1 MKRFIFLMVCI
12 LCNMGVYGQ
21 TTLQYQLKKG
31 DVFKVKQDA
40 EQIITQE
47 LDGATHEITN
57 HIDGILEFKVLGE
70 LNNGYEVALTFKDLN
85 LKMTSSIQG
94 ELMNVKAKEVNDEDM
109 QSKVFNTILN
119 NPVKMVLA
127 KNGNILKVQGGDSLV
142 SKMARASGLED
153 EFSINMMKKSLENE
167 FGSEALSN
175 SYKQMTFIY
184 PDKKVNVNDKWEN
197 VYNGKLKT
205 TNVWTLK
212 SIEENKAKISGKAKV
227 LMDVTDANTVMK
239 LSGTQTT
246 TLTADTNTGFIKH
259 MLVEGLSTGVS
270 TMKQMGGQEIPT
282 TIKSKITYQLIN
294 K

>member
-12 LCNMGVYGQ
+12 LCNMGVYAQ
-21 TTLQYQLKKG
+21 TTLQYHLKKG

-57 HIDGILEFKVLGE
+57 HINGILEFKVLGE

-94 ELMNVKAKEVNDEDM
+94 ELMNVKAKEVIDADM

-127 KNGNILKVQGGDSLV
+127 KTGDILKVQGGDSLV

-184 PDKKVNVNDKWEN
+184 PDKKVNVNDIWEN

-212 SIEENKAKISGKAKV
+212 SIEDNKAKISGKAAV

-246 TLTADTNTGFIKH
+246 TLTADTNTGFIIH
-259 MLVEGLSTGVS
+259 MLVEGISTGIS
-270 TMKQMGGQEIPT
+270 TMTQMGGQEIPT

>member
-1 MKRFIFLMVCI
+1 MKRFIFLMACI

-259 MLVEGLSTGVS
+259 MLVEGLSNGVS